1 MSKKIWLLPDIR
13 YDLPFSH
20 NNGENKNQRTCKH
33 RIVGSEFERAVNVYL
48 PKDLYTPEQW
58 LHVERHIAEWRH
70 STRIRKHPCLFW
82 NNQISTPFKKIPIIW
97 YVHGGAWML
106 GTRAGS
112 NLHGICTSLAEEGY
126 ICVSIGYRKVRAVST
141 KIQTV
146 LMIVFFLVLL
156 GWLIEPRTNWGRR
169 LVWLQL
175 AILLF
180 ITFIVYSYY
189 VTKTEPFRFPTQTT
203 DISRAI
209 RSTLPWMQ
217 AIGGDCEKTVL
228 MGHSAGAH
236 LVAALYSSPNFWVN
250 TALPRE
256 NVKCIVLIA
265 GVYSASIMRNKP
277 FEKFLTEEVFGK
289 ETDKKEWN
297 KLFADELLRDNPEIP
312 VPPVFLLS
320 AWFDYGLRVHA
331 ERLAERLTDRGVD
344 FRWHTL
350 YDTNH
355 FDITCFWRE
364 GGRHERIRKEV
375 AQFISDSIDYRSLSS
390 CLK

>member
-1 MSKKIWLLPDIR
+1 MSKSVWLLPDIR
-13 YDLPFSH
+13 YDLPFVGDG
-20 NNGENKNQRTCKH
+20 NDYKH
-33 RIVGSEFERAVNVYL
+33 RIVSGEFERALNVYL

-58 LHVERHIAEWRH
+58 RHVERHVAEWRH
-70 STRIRKHPCLFW
+70 STRTRKHPCSFW
-82 NNQISTPFKKIPIIW
+82 NDQITPFKKIPIVW
-97 YVHGGAWML
+97 YVHGGAWMI

-146 LMIVFFLVLL
+146 LMIAFFLVLL
-156 GWLIEPRTNWGRR
+156 GWLIEPKKNWGRR
-169 LVWLQL
+169 VVWTQL

-180 ITFIVYSYY
+180 IVFLAYSFY
-189 VTKTEPFRFPTQTT
+189 VAKAEPYRFPTQTT

-217 AIGGDCEKTVL
+217 AIGGDCENTVL

-236 LVAALYSSPNFWVN
+236 LVSTLYASPNFWVN
-250 TALPRE
+250 TALPRK

-265 GVYSASIMRNKP
+265 GVYSASIMRHKP

-289 ETDKKEWN
+289 ETNNKKEWDRF
-297 KLFADELLRDNPEIP
+297 FADELLRDNPDIN

-331 ERLAERLTDRGVD
+331 ERLAERLTDRGVS

-355 FDITCFWRE
+355 FDITCFWQK
-364 GGRHERIRKEV
+364 GGRHERIRNEI
-375 AQFISDSIDYRSLSS
+375 AHFLSHSLGYTPSS
-390 CLK
+390 CQLQLQQ